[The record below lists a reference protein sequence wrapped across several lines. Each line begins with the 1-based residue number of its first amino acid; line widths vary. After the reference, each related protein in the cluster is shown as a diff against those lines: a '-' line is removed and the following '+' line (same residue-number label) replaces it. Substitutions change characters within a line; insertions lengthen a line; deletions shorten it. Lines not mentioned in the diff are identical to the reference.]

1 MFDLDRLCMGCMGD
15 NDGQEVCPVCGFD
28 TEAPT
33 PPHALE
39 LKTVLQQ
46 RYIVGKMLI
55 YGGDGITYLGFDKL
69 EEKNVRIK
77 EYYPGSVCQRKDGV
91 GVRVKKESAFAYN
104 SGIMDFLELSEKLET
119 LTDTSG
125 IYPVINVFEENGTAY
140 RITEHTHGINLRD
153 YLLRNGGTLTWDQ
166 AKPLFMPLMQTI
178 MRLHKAGIIHRA
190 ISPETIIVGRDGKLR
205 LTDFSIS
212 SVRTTKGELAPQLYA
227 GYAAIEQYGHA
238 KTVDGEWTDVY
249 GLAATLFKALIG
261 NPPAEA
267 TQRIENDNMSFPK
280 RLAEEIPHNVL
291 IALANALQIMPDDR
305 TGSIAE
311 FRAELSDDDE
321 EILPVV
327 TSEPKAKAKTQATK
341 KDEKD
346 NKPKFKKSDKMMAI
360 KAGAITIGAIIVI
373 ALIVVFAFFG
383 DSIFS
388 KPGGED
394 ITSIAS
400 LTSVETV
407 SIASNTVSHAEKL
420 YEVPD
425 LSGKYYA
432 DIETNVAYKGIFT
445 YKVGSKQYSD
455 SVAKGKIISHTPAK
469 GSNVTKDTE
478 ISVVISLGPEQVNI
492 PYTIKNTPKTDAYLA
507 LLELGIEPT
516 AIEFIETTEDDSIKG
531 GCVVKTQPEMGTK
544 IGRDSEIIVFVK
556 KADPVTS
563 DVSSE
568 VTEQTEQ

>member
-15 NDGQEVCPVCGFD
+15 NDGQEICPICGFD

-69 EEKNVRIK
+69 DEKIVRIK

-91 GVRVKKESAFAYN
+91 GVRVKKESAFSYN
-104 SGIMDFLELSEKLET
+104 SGIMDFLELSEKLEA
-119 LTDTSG
+119 LTDVGG

-153 YLLRNGGTLTWDQ
+153 FLLRNGGTLTWDQ
-166 AKPLFMPLMQTI
+166 AKPLFMPLIQTI
-178 MRLHKAGIIHRA
+178 IRLHKAGIIHRA

-212 SVRTTKGELAPQLYA
+212 SVRTTKGDLAPQLYA

-238 KTVDGEWTDVY
+238 KTMDGEWTDVY
-249 GLAATLFKALIG
+249 GLAATMFKSLIG

-267 TQRIENDNMSFPK
+267 TQRLENDNMSFPK

-305 TGSIAE
+305 TESIAD
-311 FRAELSDDDE
+311 FKADLSDDDD

-327 TSEPKAKAKTQATK
+327 SNEPKAKERKPVAKK
-341 KDEKD
+341 GEKD
-346 NKPKFKKSDKMMAI
+346 SKPKIKKADKMMTI
-360 KAGAITIGAIIVI
+360 KAGAITVGAIVVV
-373 ALIVVFAFFG
+373 ALIVVFAVWG

-388 KPGGED
+388 KPTNND
-394 ITSIAS
+394 ITSIES

-425 LSGKYYA
+425 LSGKYFA

-455 SVAKGKIISHTPAK
+455 KVAKGKIISQTPAK
-469 GSNVTKDTE
+469 GSNVSKDTE
-478 ISVVISLGPEQVNI
+478 ISVVISLGPEKVNI
-492 PYTIKNTPKTDAYLA
+492 PYEILGKAKTDAYIE

-516 AIEFIETTEDDSIKG
+516 AIEFIEISEGEDLPAG
-531 GCVVKTQPEMGTK
+531 AVVKTQPEMGTK
-544 IGRDSEIIVFVK
+544 IGRDSKIIVYIK
-556 KADPVTS
+556 MADATETTPDS
-563 DVSSE
+563 D
-568 VTEQTEQ
+568 EQ

>member
-15 NDGQEVCPVCGFD
+15 NDGQEICPICGFD

-69 EEKNVRIK
+69 EEKIVRIK

-91 GVRVKKESAFAYN
+91 GVRVKKESAFSYN
-104 SGIMDFLELSEKLET
+104 SGIMDFLELSEKLQG
-119 LTDTSG
+119 LTDASG

-153 YLLRNGGTLTWDQ
+153 FLLRNGGTLTWEQ
-166 AKPLFMPLMQTI
+166 AKPLFMPLI
-178 MRLHKAGIIHRA
+178 KSIIRLHKAGIIHRA

-212 SVRTTKGELAPQLYA
+212 SVRTTKGDLAPQLYA

-249 GLAATLFKALIG
+249 GLAATLFKTLIG

-267 TQRIENDNMSFPK
+267 TQRLENDNMSFPK

-305 TGSIAE
+305 TGSLNE
-311 FRAELSDDDE
+311 FKAELSDEEDE
-321 EILPVV
+321 EPPVIV
-327 TSEPKAKAKTQATK
+327 RAPKEKGAKTDTK
-341 KDEKD
+341 KGDKE
-346 NKPKFKKSDKMMAI
+346 NKPKFKKTDKMMAI
-360 KAGAITIGAIIVI
+360 KAGAITVGAIIVI

-388 KPGGED
+388 KPSTDD
-394 ITSIAS
+394 ITSIQS

-407 SIASNTVSHAEKL
+407 SIASTTVSHAEKL

-455 SVAKGKIISHTPAK
+455 KVAKGKIISQTPAK
-469 GSNVTKDTE
+469 GSNVAKNTE
-478 ISVVISLGPEQVNI
+478 ISVVISLGPEKVNI
-492 PYTIKNTPKTDAYLA
+492 PYEILGKAKIDAYIE
-507 LLELGIEPT
+507 LLELGIEPS
-516 AIEFIETTEDDSIKG
+516 AIEFIETTEGEDLPG
-531 GCVVKTQPEMGTK
+531 GAIVKTQPEMGTK
-544 IGRDSEIIVFVK
+544 VGRDSKIIIFVK
-556 KADPVTS
+556 KAEEIPQDQ
-563 DVSSE
+563 
-568 VTEQTEQ
+568 EQQ

>member
-15 NDGQEVCPVCGFD
+15 NDGQEICPICGFD

-69 EEKNVRIK
+69 EEKIVRIK

-91 GVRVKKESAFAYN
+91 GVRVKKESAFSYN
-104 SGIMDFLELSEKLET
+104 SGIMDFLELSEKLQG
-119 LTDTSG
+119 LTDASG

-153 YLLRNGGTLTWDQ
+153 FLLRNGGTLTWEQ
-166 AKPLFMPLMQTI
+166 AKPLFMPLI
-178 MRLHKAGIIHRA
+178 KSIIRLHKAGIIHRA

-212 SVRTTKGELAPQLYA
+212 SVRTTKGDLAPQLYA

-249 GLAATLFKALIG
+249 GLAATLFKTLIG

-267 TQRIENDNMSFPK
+267 TQRLENDNMSFPK

-305 TGSIAE
+305 TGSLNE
-311 FRAELSDDDE
+311 FKAELSDEEDE
-321 EILPVV
+321 EPPVIV
-327 TSEPKAKAKTQATK
+327 RAPKEKGAKTATK
-341 KDEKD
+341 KGDKE
-346 NKPKFKKSDKMMAI
+346 NKPKFKKTDKMMAI
-360 KAGAITIGAIIVI
+360 KAGAITVGAIIVI

-388 KPGGED
+388 KPSTED
-394 ITSIAS
+394 ITSIQS

-407 SIASNTVSHAEKL
+407 SIASTTVSHAEKL

-455 SVAKGKIISHTPAK
+455 KVAKGKIISQTPAK
-469 GSNVTKDTE
+469 GSNVAKNTE
-478 ISVVISLGPEQVNI
+478 ISVVISLGPEKVNI
-492 PYTIKNTPKTDAYLA
+492 PYEILGKAKIDAYIE
-507 LLELGIEPT
+507 LLELGIEPS
-516 AIEFIETTEDDSIKG
+516 AIEFIETTEGEDLPG
-531 GCVVKTQPEMGTK
+531 GAIVKTQPEMGTK
-544 IGRDSEIIVFVK
+544 VGRDSKIIIFVK
-556 KADPVTS
+556 KAEEIHQDQ
-563 DVSSE
+563 
-568 VTEQTEQ
+568 EQQ

>member
-15 NDGQEVCPVCGFD
+15 NDGQEICPICGFD

-69 EEKNVRIK
+69 EEKIVRIK

-91 GVRVKKESAFAYN
+91 GVRVKKESAFSYN
-104 SGIMDFLELSEKLET
+104 SGIMDFLELSEKLQG
-119 LTDTSG
+119 LTDASG

-153 YLLRNGGTLTWDQ
+153 FLLRNGGTLTWEQ
-166 AKPLFMPLMQTI
+166 AKPLFMPLI
-178 MRLHKAGIIHRA
+178 KSIIRLHKAGIIHRA

-212 SVRTTKGELAPQLYA
+212 SVRTTKGDLAPQLYA

-249 GLAATLFKALIG
+249 GLAATLFKTLIG

-305 TGSIAE
+305 TGSLNE
-311 FRAELSDDDE
+311 FKAELSDEEDE
-321 EILPVV
+321 EPPVIV
-327 TSEPKAKAKTQATK
+327 RAPKEKGAKIATK
-341 KDEKD
+341 KGDKE
-346 NKPKFKKSDKMMAI
+346 NKPKFKKTDKMMAI
-360 KAGAITIGAIIVI
+360 KAGAITVGAIIVI

-388 KPGGED
+388 KPSTDD
-394 ITSIAS
+394 ITSIQS

-407 SIASNTVSHAEKL
+407 SIASTTVSHAEKL

-455 SVAKGKIISHTPAK
+455 KVAKGKIISQTPAK
-469 GSNVTKDTE
+469 GSNVAKNTE
-478 ISVVISLGPEQVNI
+478 ISVVISLGPEKVNI
-492 PYTIKNTPKTDAYLA
+492 PYEILGKAKIDAYIE
-507 LLELGIEPT
+507 LLELGIEPS
-516 AIEFIETTEDDSIKG
+516 AIEFIETTEGEDLPG
-531 GCVVKTQPEMGTK
+531 GAIVKTQPEMGTK
-544 IGRDSEIIVFVK
+544 VGRDSKIIIFVK
-556 KADPVTS
+556 KAEEIPQDQ
-563 DVSSE
+563 
-568 VTEQTEQ
+568 EQQ